1 MSVTEKKIYAAIDL
15 KSFYASVECVE
26 RGLDPLATNLVVADT
41 ERTEKTICLAV
52 SPSLKYFGVPGRPRL
67 FEVED
72 IVRRVNA
79 ERLAKSPMK
88 RLTGSS
94 FEFPRLAALP
104 ELAVSYITA
113 PPRMRLYMD
122 YSSAVYRVYLRHL
135 SAEDIHV
142 YSVDEI
148 FADLTP
154 YLSERG
160 RTPYELVRDIV
171 KDIVAETGITAT
183 AGIGT
188 NLYLAKVAMD
198 ISAKHQKADADG
210 ARIAYLDEYEYRK
223 QLWSH
228 RPLTDFWRIGRGY
241 ERRLASQN
249 LYTMGDVARCSL
261 GRAGEYYNAGL
272 LYKLFG
278 VNAELLID
286 HAWGYEPC
294 TIEEIKAYRP
304 KSQSVSVGQVL
315 HEPYESDR
323 AALIAREMAE
333 ALALTLTARD
343 VRAELLALDIG
354 YDTENVKTG
363 RTPVSEAGCDFYGRP
378 VPPPAHGSFRFP
390 FPTAAASALMD
401 AVGTLFARIADPA
414 LLVRRVNL
422 SATCRESTAETF
434 WEDDLFSVETGAA
447 RQKCLRE
454 ERLQETILSLKAR
467 YGKNAVLKGMNL
479 ETDAT
484 MCARNEEI
492 GGHRA

>member
-1 MSVTEKKIYAAIDL
+1 MDGKVYAAIDL
-15 KSFYASVECVE
+15 KSFYASVECAE
-26 RGLDPLATNLVVADT
+26 RGLDPLTTNLVVADAA
-41 ERTEKTICLAV
+41 RTEKTICLAV
-52 SPSLKYFGVPGRPRL
+52 SPSLKFFGVPGRPRL
-67 FEVED
+67 FEVEEV
-72 IVRRVNA
+72 VRNVNA

-94 FEFPRLAALP
+94 FEFPRLMALP

-122 YSSAVYRVYLRHL
+122 YSREVYRVYLRHL
-135 SAEDIHV
+135 SVEDIHV

-154 YLSERG
+154 YLSSSG
-160 RTPYELVRDIV
+160 ASPYEMVRNII
-171 KDIVAETGITAT
+171 KDIVRTTGITAT

-210 ARIAYLDEYEYRK
+210 VRIAALDEYTYRK
-223 QLWSH
+223 TLWSH

-241 ERRLASQN
+241 ERRLAAQN

-261 GRAGEYYNAGL
+261 GSPTEFYNAGL

-286 HAWGYEPC
+286 HAWGLEPC
-294 TIEEIKAYRP
+294 TIAEIKAYRP

-315 HEPYESDR
+315 HEPYENER
-323 AALIAREMAE
+323 AALIAAEMAE
-333 ALALTLTARD
+333 SLALTLTARD
-343 VRAELLALDIG
+343 LRAENLTLDIG
-354 YDTENVKTG
+354 YDTENVKGG
-363 RTPVSEAGCDFYGRP
+363 RILGKEIGVDGYGRR
-378 VPPPAHGSFRFP
+378 VPMPSHGSIGLP
-390 FPTAAASALMD
+390 FPTAAASVIMEA
-401 AVGTLFARIADPA
+401 AGTLFHRISDP
-414 LLVRRVNL
+414 LLSVRRLNFT
-422 SATCRESTAETF
+422 AACRPREE
-434 WEDDLFSVETGAA
+434 EILQEDLFSDTAA
-447 RQKCLRE
+447 RRQKTEKE
-454 ERLQETILSLKAR
+454 ERLQETVLSLKAR
-467 YGKNAVLKGMNL
+467 YGKNIILKGMNL

-484 MCARNEEI
+484 MRARNEEI